1 MSARAAERF
10 VRVVVAVIML
20 TAAAMKLESPAQA
33 VAAIGHAF
41 APLGQMGN
49 ASGAAGALVLIVVE
63 AGLGLGLHSGAG
75 RGVRIATAALLG
87 VFAAVLVSRFA
98 SSDAPPCGCLGRLF
112 TPSHAGQA
120 WMDAGR
126 NVLLAGA
133 LLLTLPRR
141 AGVAR
146 VQAPPESLAGAS
158 VRGFT
163 LVEVLVTI
171 AIVAVLVA
179 ILAPVLARA
188 QGSSAVGRSMSAQRQ
203 LVASLDVYGREHA
216 DSFPHFP
223 TLDNIGGPVRMR
235 GMTIVTGYFRAHMA
249 FWLAAVGPHD
259 EGLINLAV
267 WPPAGRGPPM
277 TDQERANGIH
287 HSAFYMSATV
297 AADSAVFD
305 GSHDGAST
313 AEPRLLRGVRWAE
326 MRFPSAKGLFL
337 DFSMI
342 RGEGRDRYVA
352 AFGDGSA
359 GEIPGGASPEPIVEQ
374 PYGGPLSV
382 VMSTREGIRGR
393 DRSPGRR
400 VRRN

>member
-33 VAAIGHAF
+33 AAAIGHAF
-41 APLGQMGN
+41 APLGQMGQ

-63 AGLGLGLHSGAG
+63 AGVGLGLLAGAG

-87 VFAAVLVSRFA
+87 VFAAALVIRFT
-98 SSDAPPCGCLGRLF
+98 SSDAPPCGCLGRLL

-141 AGVAR
+141 AGVPR
-146 VQAPPESLAGAS
+146 VRAAPETIAAAS

-163 LVEVLVTI
+163 VVEVLVTI
-171 AIVAVLVA
+171 AIVAVLAA
-179 ILAPVLARA
+179 ILVPVLAGARD
-188 QGSSAVGRSMSAQRQ
+188 SSAVSRSLSAQRQ
-203 LVASLDVYGREHA
+203 LVASRDVYGRQHA
-216 DSFPHFP
+216 DFFPHFS

-235 GMTIVTGYFRAHMA
+235 GMTIMTGYFRAHMA

-259 EGLINLAV
+259 EGLINLAM
-267 WPPAGRGPPM
+267 WPPVGQGPAM

-287 HSAFYMSATV
+287 HSVFYLSATV
-297 AADSAVFD
+297 AADPAVFD
-305 GSHDGAST
+305 GSHDGASA

-359 GEIPGGASPEPIVEQ
+359 AEIPGGASPEPIVAQ

-382 VMSTREGIRGR
+382 VMSTRGGIRGR
-393 DRSPGRR
+393 DR
-400 VRRN
+400 